1 MTTTTLPTPGATLR
15 FRATN
20 VVATR
25 TLPVEVQADLPAR
38 AVAKSLA
45 SLMGLPDNVPWALR
59 ADSTAYLAEDSS
71 IGSQVETD
79 ALLTVTPRTHLGAQ
93 ASPA

>member
-1 MTTTTLPTPGATLR
+1 MTTTLPNPGATLR

-20 VVATR
+20 VVGTR
-25 TLPVEVQADLPAR
+25 TLPVEVQSDLPAR

-45 SLMGLPDNVPWALR
+45 NLMGMPDNVPWALR
-59 ADSTAYLAEDSS
+59 ADNTAYLTEEDS
-71 IGSQVETD
+71 IGSQVQTD
-79 ALLTVTPRTHLGAQ
+79 QLLTVTPRTHLGHS